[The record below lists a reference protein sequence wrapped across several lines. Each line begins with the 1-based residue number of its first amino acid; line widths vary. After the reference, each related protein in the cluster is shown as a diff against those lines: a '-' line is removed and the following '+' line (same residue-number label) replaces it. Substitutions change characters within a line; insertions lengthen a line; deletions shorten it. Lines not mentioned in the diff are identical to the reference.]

1 MKQYKNPEPLV
12 TVVIPTYNAELYMEK
27 CLQSVLNQTYK
38 NIEILVV
45 DDCSKDNTNLYIK
58 NLRNKKVKLLKTKK
72 NSGGPAVPR
81 NIGISKAKGKYI
93 AFLDQDDLWEPKKLE
108 ICINKM
114 HNHFEFCYH
123 QLKQKNDKILKNHLV
138 DITKNPAQFLLK
150 KGPIPTTSGVVV
162 SKKIINK
169 AKGFCESK
177 KLIAGEDYDCWLR
190 LAKMGAKFCFI
201 KKPLGTYGQLGVKL
215 TSPTNAISIL
225 HAIKK
230 RHFNKTKI
238 IPFWIHKSFVKN
250 LFFTQG
256 FVSSFIYII
265 KNMIMI
271 QKSFLI
277 QKY

>member
-1 MKQYKNPEPLV
+1 MKQHKNPKPLV
-12 TVVIPTYNAELYMEK
+12 SVVIPTYNAELYMQK

-45 DDCSKDNTNLYIK
+45 DDFSKDNTKLYIK
-58 NLRNKKVKLLKTKK
+58 NLRNKKLKLFKTKK

-81 NIGISKAKGKYI
+81 NLGISKAKGQYI

-114 HNHFEFCYH
+114 NKHFEFCYH
-123 QLKQKNDKILKNHLV
+123 QLKQKNNKILKNHLI
-138 DITKNPAQFLLK
+138 DISKNPEEFLLR

-162 SKKIINK
+162 SKRIINK

-190 LAKMGAKFCFI
+190 IAKMGAKFCFLKI
-201 KKPLGTYGQLGVKL
+201 PLGTYGQLGVKL
-215 TSPTNAISIL
+215 TSPKNAISIL

-250 LFFTQG
+250 LFLTQG

-265 KNMIMI
+265 KNMSMI
-271 QKSFLI
+271 QKSFLT